1 MRDRNTHTERTRART
16 FTRVY
21 PRRIYA
27 HIAFATSRSRGV
39 KRANRRTCADQS
51 KRATRARRP
60 IETRDDVVRRRG
72 CRPHRRTRRRAR
84 DGDARRGR
92 RDATRAST
100 RGESRGERGVA
111 GAEAGARAGRA
122 ATRGR
127 ARAVDARARDGE
139 RGAEGRAVGADAR
152 AARGM
157 GRKGGVVARERW
169 GVDAGADA
177 VVVGGG
183 LYAVAK
189 PDYALGTRARREGY
203 RRREEETKGFV
214 SSTRRR
220 GPVWSDA
227 RGRATRRREKRD
239 EYANRKRRRR
249 ANSPSANSDDVEGAL
264 GSLDG
269 DLARGAESES
279 GIHSESQDDLDGIDI
294 DDFAW
299 LDDARFDALPDAN
312 EEADFQALLECV
324 AA

>member
-1 MRDRNTHTERTRART
+1 
-16 FTRVY
+16 
-21 PRRIYA
+21 
-27 HIAFATSRSRGV
+27 
-39 KRANRRTCADQS
+39 
-51 KRATRARRP
+51 
-60 IETRDDVVRRRG
+60 
-72 CRPHRRTRRRAR
+72 
-84 DGDARRGR
+84 
-92 RDATRAST
+92 
-100 RGESRGERGVA
+100 
-111 GAEAGARAGRA
+111 
-122 ATRGR
+122 
-127 ARAVDARARDGE
+127 
-139 RGAEGRAVGADAR
+139 
-152 AARGM
+152 M

-169 GVDAGADA
+169 GADAGADA

>member
-1 MRDRNTHTERTRART
+1 MRTW
-16 FTRVY
+16 
-21 PRRIYA
+21 
-27 HIAFATSRSRGV
+27 RSRGV

-51 KRATRARRP
+51 KRATTCADQSKRATTSSDAAGADR
-60 IETRDDVVRRRG
+60 IDAHAD
-72 CRPHRRTRRRAR
+72 AR